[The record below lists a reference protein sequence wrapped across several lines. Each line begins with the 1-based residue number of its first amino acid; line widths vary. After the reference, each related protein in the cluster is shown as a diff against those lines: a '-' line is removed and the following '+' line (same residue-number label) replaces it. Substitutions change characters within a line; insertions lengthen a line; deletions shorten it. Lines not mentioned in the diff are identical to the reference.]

1 MYVNDDFS
9 RRTIYNPARAKS
21 IPTSYGSINIY
32 DSHSLFIQNNRALSL
47 SGFLS
52 ASTVGCLLIFLYGI
66 QFHFVL
72 LASFFTLSLAL
83 NLLIKK
89 IIILKS
95 KHSKRNVVQV
105 LCNGGIPLLLCI
117 ISYFKQN
124 PHYHYLFAA
133 SVATAMAD
141 TWATEFGKL
150 SKVKPISIIH

>member
-21 IPTSYGSINIY
+21 IPTSYSSINIY
-32 DSHSLFIQNNRALSL
+32 DSHSLFIQNNRSTLIKWVFKRIY
-47 SGFLS
+47 SGMFINFIRYS
-52 ASTVGCLLIFLYGI
+52 ISFCTSCV
-66 QFHFVL
+66 
-72 LASFFTLSLAL
+72 FFTLSLAL

-89 IIILKS
+89 IIIFKS

-124 PHYHYLFAA
+124 PHFHYLFAA
-133 SVATAMAD
+133 VLLLLQWLILGLQSL
-141 TWATEFGKL
+141 ENFLK
-150 SKVKPISIIH
+150 